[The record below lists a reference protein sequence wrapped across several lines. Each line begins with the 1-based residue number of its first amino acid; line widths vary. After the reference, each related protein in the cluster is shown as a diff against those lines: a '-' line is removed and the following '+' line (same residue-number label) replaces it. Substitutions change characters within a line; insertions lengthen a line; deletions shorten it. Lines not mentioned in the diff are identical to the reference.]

1 MSDLARVCG
10 TQVLG
15 LPKRIFNGKLFFRRL
30 TFSQAGPSNYRMWER
45 PGISRGKK
53 EESVERLVRKAQRGD
68 KKAFMDLI
76 EANQLA
82 LYRAAKA
89 ILHREEDVED
99 AVQEAICKAFY
110 KLSDLR
116 QPKYFKTW
124 LTRILINCCYDLM
137 RQQRGLVP
145 LEILPEEGRSDERD
159 LSLDVQQTLNDL
171 GENDRLVL
179 TLFYLNDISVKD
191 ISAMLGISE
200 GAVKQR
206 LSHGRK
212 KFREAFEGRET
223 GKVVARHGKK

>member
-1 MSDLARVCG
+1 M
-10 TQVLG
+10 
-15 LPKRIFNGKLFFRRL
+15 
-30 TFSQAGPSNYRMWER
+30 
-45 PGISRGKK
+45 
-53 EESVERLVRKAQRGD
+53 ERLVRRAQRGD
-68 KKAFMDLI
+68 KAAFMDLI
-76 EANQLA
+76 EENQLA

-124 LTRILINCCYDLM
+124 LTRILINCCYDLL
-137 RQQRGLVP
+137 RQQKGLVP
-145 LEILPEEGRSDERD
+145 LEVVPEEGRADERET
-159 LSLDVQQTLNDL
+159 SLDVQQALNDL

-179 TLFYLNDISVKD
+179 TLYYLNDIPVKD
-191 ISAMLGISE
+191 IAGTLGISE

-206 LSHGRK
+206 LVHGRQ
-212 KFREAFEGRET
+212 KFRQAYEGREQ

>member
-1 MSDLARVCG
+1 M
-10 TQVLG
+10 
-15 LPKRIFNGKLFFRRL
+15 
-30 TFSQAGPSNYRMWER
+30 
-45 PGISRGKK
+45 
-53 EESVERLVRKAQRGD
+53 ERLVRKAQRGD
-68 KKAFMDLI
+68 KNAFMALI
-76 EANQLA
+76 EQNQLA

-124 LTRILINCCYDLM
+124 LTRILINCCYDLL
-137 RQQRGLVP
+137 RQQKGLVP
-145 LEILPEEGRSDERD
+145 LEILPEEGVSEERET
-159 LSLDVQQTLNDL
+159 SLDVQQVLRDL

-179 TLFYLNDISVKD
+179 TLYYLNDISVKD
-191 ISAMLGISE
+191 IAGMLAISE

-212 KFREAFEGRET
+212 KFRQVYEERDL
-223 GKVVARHGKK
+223 GKVVARHEKR

>member
-1 MSDLARVCG
+1 M
-10 TQVLG
+10 
-15 LPKRIFNGKLFFRRL
+15 
-30 TFSQAGPSNYRMWER
+30 
-45 PGISRGKK
+45 
-53 EESVERLVRKAQRGD
+53 ERLVRKAQRGD

-145 LEILPEEGRSDERD
+145 LEILSEEGRSDERD

-179 TLFYLNDISVKD
+179 TLFYLNDTSVKD

>member
-1 MSDLARVCG
+1 M
-10 TQVLG
+10 
-15 LPKRIFNGKLFFRRL
+15 
-30 TFSQAGPSNYRMWER
+30 
-45 PGISRGKK
+45 
-53 EESVERLVRKAQRGD
+53 ERLVRKAQQGD
-68 KKAFMDLI
+68 KKAFVALI
-76 EANQLA
+76 ENNQLA

-99 AVQEAICKAFY
+99 AVQETICKAFY

-124 LTRILINCCYDLM
+124 LTRILINCCYDLL
-137 RQQRGLVP
+137 RQQKGLVP
-145 LEILPEEGRSDERD
+145 LEVLPEEGENPERET
-159 LSLDVQQTLNDL
+159 SLDVQRALQSL

-191 ISAMLGISE
+191 IAGMLSISE

-212 KFREAFEGRET
+212 KFRAAYQEQET

>member
-1 MSDLARVCG
+1 M
-10 TQVLG
+10 
-15 LPKRIFNGKLFFRRL
+15 
-30 TFSQAGPSNYRMWER
+30 
-45 PGISRGKK
+45 
-53 EESVERLVRKAQRGD
+53 ERLVRKAQRGD

-124 LTRILINCCYDLM
+124 LTRILINCCYDLL
-137 RQQRGLVP
+137 RQQKGLVP
-145 LEILPEEGRSDERD
+145 LEILPEEGASDERET
-159 LSLDVQQTLNDL
+159 SLDVQRVLAEL
-171 GENDRLVL
+171 GENDRLAL
-179 TLFYLNDISVKD
+179 PLYYLNALPIKD
-191 ISAMLGISE
+191 IAEMLQISE

-212 KFREAFEGRET
+212 KFKEAYEERET
-223 GKVVARHGKK
+223 GKVVARHAKK

>member
-1 MSDLARVCG
+1 M
-10 TQVLG
+10 
-15 LPKRIFNGKLFFRRL
+15 
-30 TFSQAGPSNYRMWER
+30 
-45 PGISRGKK
+45 
-53 EESVERLVRKAQRGD
+53 ERLVRKAQRGD
-68 KKAFMDLI
+68 KNAFMTLI
-76 EANQLA
+76 EQNQLA

-124 LTRILINCCYDLM
+124 LTRILINCCYDLL
-137 RQQRGLVP
+137 RQQKGLVP
-145 LEILPEEGRSDERD
+145 LEILPEEGVSEERET
-159 LSLDVQQTLNDL
+159 SLDVQQVLRDL

-179 TLFYLNDISVKD
+179 TLYYLNDISVKD
-191 ISAMLGISE
+191 IAGMLAISE

-212 KFREAFEGRET
+212 KFRQVYEEREL
-223 GKVVARHGKK
+223 GKVVARHEKR

>member
-1 MSDLARVCG
+1 M
-10 TQVLG
+10 
-15 LPKRIFNGKLFFRRL
+15 
-30 TFSQAGPSNYRMWER
+30 
-45 PGISRGKK
+45 
-53 EESVERLVRKAQRGD
+53 ERLVRKAQRGD
-68 KKAFMDLI
+68 KAAFVALI
-76 EANQLA
+76 EQNQLA

-99 AVQEAICKAFY
+99 AVQETVCKAFF

-124 LTRILINCCYDLM
+124 LTRILINCCYDLL
-137 RQQRGLVP
+137 RQQKGLVP
-145 LEILPEEGRSDERD
+145 LEILPEDGAEEEREA
-159 LSLDVQQTLNDL
+159 SLDVQLVLDEL

-191 ISAMLGISE
+191 IAGMLSISE

-212 KFREAFEGRET
+212 KFREAYEGREQ
-223 GKVVARHGKK
+223 GKVVARHAKK

>member
-1 MSDLARVCG
+1 M
-10 TQVLG
+10 
-15 LPKRIFNGKLFFRRL
+15 
-30 TFSQAGPSNYRMWER
+30 
-45 PGISRGKK
+45 
-53 EESVERLVRKAQRGD
+53 ERLVRKAQRGD
-68 KKAFMDLI
+68 KSAFVALI
-76 EANQLA
+76 EENQLA

-124 LTRILINCCYDLM
+124 LTRILINCCYDLL
-137 RQQRGLVP
+137 RQQKGLVP
-145 LEILPEEGRSDERD
+145 LGFLPEEGMAEERET
-159 LSLDVQQTLNDL
+159 SLAVQQALDDL
-171 GENDRLVL
+171 GENDRLTM
-179 TLFYLNDISVKD
+179 TLYYLNGLPIKD
-191 ISAMLGISE
+191 IAGVLNISE

-212 KFREAFEGRET
+212 KFREAYEQRES

>member
-1 MSDLARVCG
+1 M
-10 TQVLG
+10 
-15 LPKRIFNGKLFFRRL
+15 
-30 TFSQAGPSNYRMWER
+30 
-45 PGISRGKK
+45 
-53 EESVERLVRKAQRGD
+53 ERLVRKAQRGD
-68 KKAFMDLI
+68 KNAFMALI
-76 EANQLA
+76 EQNQLA

-124 LTRILINCCYDLM
+124 LTRILINCCYDLL
-137 RQQRGLVP
+137 RQQKGLVP
-145 LEILPEEGRSDERD
+145 LEILPEEGVSEERET
-159 LSLDVQQTLNDL
+159 SLDVQQVLRDL

-179 TLFYLNDISVKD
+179 TLYYLNDISVKD
-191 ISAMLGISE
+191 IAGMLAISE

-212 KFREAFEGRET
+212 KFRQVYEEREL
-223 GKVVARHGKK
+223 GQVVARHEKR

>member
-1 MSDLARVCG
+1 M
-10 TQVLG
+10 
-15 LPKRIFNGKLFFRRL
+15 
-30 TFSQAGPSNYRMWER
+30 
-45 PGISRGKK
+45 
-53 EESVERLVRKAQRGD
+53 ERLVRKAQRGD
-68 KKAFMDLI
+68 KNAFMALI
-76 EANQLA
+76 EQNQLA

-124 LTRILINCCYDLM
+124 LTRILINCCYDLL
-137 RQQRGLVP
+137 RQQKGLVP
-145 LEILPEEGRSDERD
+145 LEILPEEGVSEERET
-159 LSLDVQQTLNDL
+159 SLDVQQVLRDL

-179 TLFYLNDISVKD
+179 TLYYLNDISVKD
-191 ISAMLGISE
+191 IAGMLAISE

-212 KFREAFEGRET
+212 KFRQIYEEREL
-223 GKVVARHGKK
+223 GKVVARHEKR